1 MMMKVRPCSARTKE
15 IEGTASQCFQRRWE
29 ARPAADAHRFPQSVQ
44 LWPRSRAASGFFRR
58 ILFSVI
64 SSERSFSAIREP
76 WCSKVLHL
84 DLSPASL
91 KSDRRNFE
99 RDTRTSSLYLSYGV
113 FLGVSSLFWALR
125 RAAASGVFGPTSG
138 QCDHTISVDDGG
150 CWFQSR

>member
-1 MMMKVRPCSARTKE
+1 MMKVKPCSARPKE
-15 IEGTASQCFQRRWE
+15 IEGTTSQCFQRQWT
-29 ARPAADAHRFPQSVQ
+29 ARPAADAHRFPQSGQ
-44 LWPRSRAASGFFRR
+44 LWPRSRAVSGFFRR

-76 WCSKVLHL
+76 WCSKVLHV

-91 KSDRRNFE
+91 KSGRRKFV
-99 RDTRTSSLYLSYGV
+99 RDTRTSSLYLLRV

-125 RAAASGVFGPTSG
+125 RVAASGVFGPLSG